1 MNTFEWMT
9 SFSRLYE
16 LTKGRWIGCDWPTRF
31 GAAELNLSG
40 VTARQAALLA
50 RATSGQESADWQQA
64 AHWLTTVEA
73 DAEAARQA
81 AEAAE
86 QDAAAGR
93 LREALAHAE
102 RAVQLEEPYHR
113 EACWQQ
119 LKNAILE
126 QLADQ
131 T

>member
-9 SFSRLYE
+9 SFSQLYE
-16 LTKGRWIGCDWPTRF
+16 LTKARWIGCDWPTKF
-31 GAAELNLSG
+31 GTAELNLSG

-81 AEAAE
+81 AEIA
-86 QDAAAGR
+86 QQNAAAGR
-93 LREALAHAE
+93 LQEALAHAD
-102 RAVQLEEPYHR
+102 RAVMLEVPYHR
-113 EACWQQ
+113 QAYWQE

-126 QLADQ
+126 QLASES
-131 T
+131 

>member
-16 LTKGRWIGCDWPTRF
+16 LTKGRWIGCDWPTKF

-81 AEAAE
+81 AESAE
-86 QDAAAGR
+86 QNAAAGR
-93 LREALAHAE
+93 LQEALEDAD
-102 RAVQLEEPYHR
+102 RAVKLEQPYHR
-113 EACWQQ
+113 EAYWQQ
-119 LKNAILE
+119 LKDAIVE
-126 QLADQ
+126 QLAGQ
-131 T
+131 S

>member
-1 MNTFEWMT
+1 MT

-16 LTKGRWIGCDWPTRF
+16 LTKGRWIGCDWPTKF
-31 GAAELNLSG
+31 GTAELNLSG

-73 DAEAARQA
+73 DAEAALQA
-81 AEAAE
+81 AETAE
-86 QDAAAGR
+86 QNVAAGR
-93 LREALAHAE
+93 LQEALLFAD

-113 EACWQQ
+113 DACWQQ
-119 LKNAILE
+119 LKDAILA
-126 QLADQ
+126 QLAEKL
-131 T
+131 